1 MQGMLMSLMMHLLL
15 LVLFSTMMHLRLL
28 MLVLAHTSNTLCE
41 CNK

>member
-1 MQGMLMSLMMHLLL
+1 MSLMMHLLL